1 MEKILVAVD
10 GSEGSK
16 TALARGAEVAK
27 CTDSEVLLLW
37 VQRSFLDFERS
48 DPEISG
54 LWRVMED
61 SKVKKEIEAAGK
73 RFLNASKKYLND
85 KSVNRVQT
93 LLRWGHPVEEILK
106 VAEEEKP
113 DLIVLGS
120 RGKRVQ
126 KAFLG
131 SVSREVSDRA
141 EVSVM
146 LGR

>member
-1 MEKILVAVD
+1 V
-10 GSEGSK
+10 EGN
-16 TALARGAEVAK
+16 GG
-27 CTDSEVLLLW
+27 
-37 VQRSFLDFERS
+37 FEGKKG
-48 DPEISG
+48 E
-54 LWRVMED
+54 ED
-61 SKVKKEIEAAGK
+61 AGK
-73 RFLNASKKYLND
+73 RFLKSCKKYLND
-85 KSVNRVQT
+85 KSVKNVKT

-120 RGKRVQ
+120 RGKRVR

-141 EVSVM
+141 KVSVM